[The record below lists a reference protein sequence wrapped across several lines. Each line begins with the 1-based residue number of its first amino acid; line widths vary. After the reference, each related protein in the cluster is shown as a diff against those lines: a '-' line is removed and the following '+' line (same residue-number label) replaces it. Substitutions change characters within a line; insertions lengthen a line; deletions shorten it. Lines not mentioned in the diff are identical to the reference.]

1 MVPSPVP
8 KFWISLCVCSALAS
22 SSLAFASS
30 DFRLDLGGQQF
41 DPLSS
46 TPVLPP
52 AWQQLSAGPAFR
64 LVQFKGP
71 IQPQWLAALRH
82 QGLIPVQYIHPYSY
96 VVWGDRPAGERVAT
110 LPEVRWSGDF
120 LPAYKVQPA
129 QRQLGRALQPT
140 MLLLSRQADRAALG
154 TLLADSG
161 AQIELQRPLDAHLEL
176 MQLSVSGD
184 AYLALASFPGIY
196 AIQSIPQDAG
206 PRGESSNQSIV
217 GNYGPPPSNT
227 IVPGY
232 AEWLD
237 TTGFDG
243 SGVTMGIV
251 DGGVRTTHVDLASRM
266 LPCVSAGQSRTSC
279 SSNNNAHGTH
289 VAGAVA
295 GTGATGSL
303 LNGFLRGQG
312 VAPGAN
318 LIQQR
323 YGTFLGGGPGGMV
336 ADGMLTIYKES
347 ALSGAAL
354 TNNSWGPT
362 GSPQGYDI
370 PTQQIDMISRD
381 ANPDETGE
389 QPVLAVWSIMNGNG
403 DSGGACAPSSLGSPD
418 EAKNLFAVGSTKL
431 LSGGNQVAAIFD
443 ISSNSG
449 HGNAC
454 DGRRVPHI
462 VAPGCSTD
470 STTSTNDSAH
480 SSSSCGTS
488 MASPVVSGAVALFIE
503 KYRSQF
509 AGSTPSPALI
519 KAVFTAVAQNL
530 EGFRDADNR
539 VMGHR
544 PDRFQGYGRI
554 DLEAVM
560 NPPQAVVYVEQGTPL
575 TASGQSWTASYSAA
589 DPGQPIRIML
599 AWSDAKGHGLGGST
613 PAWVNDL
620 DLRVSTDG
628 EDYLGNVIGAD
639 GWSAS
644 GGAADERNNLE
655 GVFLRADQH
664 AGTVTITVDAS
675 NIAADALDPFEP
687 GDPAQDFALVCYNC
701 LGEAVAGAA
710 DLGLQLSAAPNP
722 VTPGSE
728 LVFSAQIANQGPDV
742 ATGVRLQL
750 ELPRDL
756 SFISAQT
763 LDGGTSW
770 TCSAQRLLV
779 ECLSAGGLPVDANA
793 STLEIVTQLSPQ
805 AGAGTISTRGEVVA
819 AQYTDIDPT
828 DNVQTVLVDVLGDDL
843 FMDGF
848 E

>member
-1 MVPSPVP
+1 MP
-8 KFWISLCVCSALAS
+8 KFWFSLCVCSALFCS
-22 SSLAFASS
+22 PLAFAAT
-30 DFRLDLGGQQF
+30 DFQLDLGGQRF
-41 DPLSS
+41 DPLNSS
-46 TPVLPP
+46 PILPP
-52 AWQQLSAGPAFR
+52 AWQQQSAGPAFR

-71 IQPQWLAALRH
+71 IQPQWLTALRH
-82 QGLIPVQYIHPYSY
+82 QGMTPVQYIHPYSY
-96 VVWGDRPAGERVAT
+96 VVWGDLAAAQRIAT
-110 LPEVRWSGDF
+110 LAEVRWSGDF
-120 LPAYKVQPA
+120 LPAYKVQPT
-129 QRQLGRALQPT
+129 QRHLGRALQPT

-161 AQIELQRPLDAHLEL
+161 AQVELQRPLDAHLEL

-206 PRGESSNQSIV
+206 LRGESSNQSIV

-227 IVPGY
+227 IFPGY
-232 AEWLD
+232 ADWLD
-237 TTGFDG
+237 ATGFDG
-243 SGVTMGIV
+243 SGVTVGIV
-251 DGGVRTTHVDLASRM
+251 DGGVRTTHLDLASRM

-279 SSNNNAHGTH
+279 SSSNNSHGTH

-295 GTGATGSL
+295 GTGATGSV

-336 ADGMLTIYKES
+336 ADGMLTISKES
-347 ALSGAAL
+347 ALSGAQL
-354 TNNSWGPT
+354 SNNSWGPT

-370 PTQQIDMISRD
+370 PTQQVDMISRD
-381 ANPDETGE
+381 ANPDEPGA

-431 LSGGNQVAAIFD
+431 LSGGNQLAAIFD

-470 STTSTNDSAH
+470 STTSSSNTAH
-480 SSSSCGTS
+480 SSTSCGTS
-488 MASPVVSGAVALFIE
+488 MASPVVSGAVALFIQ
-503 KYRSQF
+503 KYRSLF

-519 KAVFTAVAQNL
+519 KAAFTAVAQNL

-560 NPPQAVVYVEQGTPL
+560 NPPQPVVYVEQDSLL

-589 DPGQPIRIML
+589 DPDQPIRIML
-599 AWSDAKGHGLGGST
+599 AWTDAKGHGLGGST

-620 DLRVSTDG
+620 DLRVSADG
-628 EDYLGNVIGAD
+628 EDYLGNVVGAD
-639 GWSAS
+639 GWSAT

-664 AGTVTITVDAS
+664 AGAVTITVDAS

-701 LGEAVAGAA
+701 LGEAVVGAA
-710 DLGLQLSAAPNP
+710 DLGLQLSASPNP
-722 VTPGSE
+722 VTAGAQ
-728 LVFSAQIANQGPDV
+728 LVLSAQIANGGPDAAV
-742 ATGVRLQL
+742 GARLQL
-750 ELPRDL
+750 ELL
-756 SFISAQT
+756 GAIAFVSAQAVE
-763 LDGGTSW
+763 GGPSW
-770 TCSAQRLLV
+770 SCTAQRQFV
-779 ECLSAGGLPVDANA
+779 ECLSSGSLPVESNA
-793 STLEIVTQLSPQ
+793 STLELLTEVSAL
-805 AGAGTISTRGEVVA
+805 AGTGPLSIAGEVA
-819 AQYTDIDPT
+819 ASQYSDIDPGN
-828 DNVQTVLVDVLGDDL
+828 NVQTVLIDVFGDDM
-843 FMDGF
+843 FADGF

>member
-1 MVPSPVP
+1 MVLPVP
-8 KFWISLCVCSALAS
+8 KFWTGLCVCSALAF
-22 SSLAFASS
+22 SSLAFATA
-30 DFRLDLGGQQF
+30 DFRLELGGQRF

-52 AWQQLSAGPAFR
+52 AWQQQSAGPAFR

-71 IQPQWLAALRH
+71 IQPPWLAQLRH
-82 QGLIPVQYIHPYSY
+82 QGLTPVQYIHPFSY
-96 VVWGDRPAGERVAT
+96 VVWGDRAAAERAAA
-110 LPEVRWSGDF
+110 LPEIRWSGDF
-120 LPAYKVQPA
+120 LPAFKVQPA
-129 QRQLGRALQPT
+129 QRELGRAVQPT

-154 TLLADSG
+154 ALLADSG
-161 AQIELQRPLDAHLEL
+161 ARVELQRPLDTHLEI

-184 AYLALASFPGIY
+184 AYLALAIFPGVY

-206 PRGESSNQSIV
+206 PRAESSNQSIV
-217 GNYGPPPSNT
+217 GNYGPPPTNT

-232 AEWLD
+232 ADWLD
-237 TTGFDG
+237 ATGFDG
-243 SGVTMGIV
+243 SGVTVAIV
-251 DGGVRTTHVDLASRM
+251 DGGVRTTHLDLASRIV
-266 LPCVSAGQSRTSC
+266 PCVSAGQSRTSC
-279 SSNNNAHGTH
+279 SNSNDAHGTH

-295 GTGATGSL
+295 GTGVTGSL

-312 VAPGAN
+312 VAPGAS

-347 ALSGAAL
+347 ALSGAQL
-354 TNNSWGPT
+354 SNNSWGPT

-381 ANPDETGE
+381 ANPDEPGA

-431 LSGGNQVAAIFD
+431 LSGGSQTSAIFD
-443 ISSNSG
+443 VSSNSA

-470 STTSTNDSAH
+470 STTGSGDSAH
-480 SSSSCGTS
+480 SSSFCGTS
-488 MASPVVSGAVALFIE
+488 MASPVVSGAVALFIQ
-503 KYRSQF
+503 KYRDQF

-519 KAVFTAVAQNL
+519 KAAFTAAAQNL
-530 EGFRDADNR
+530 QGFRDADNR

-544 PDRFQGYGRI
+544 PDRFQGYGRV
-554 DLEAVM
+554 DLDAVM
-560 NPPQAVVYVEQGTPL
+560 NPPQGVVYVEQGSPL
-575 TASGQSWTASYSAA
+575 TASGQSWSASYSAA
-589 DPGQPIRIML
+589 DPDQPIRIML
-599 AWSDAKGHGLGGST
+599 AWSDARGHGLGGST

-620 DLRVSTDG
+620 DLRVSAGG
-628 EDYLGNVIGAD
+628 EDYLGNVVDAGD

-644 GGAADERNNLE
+644 GGDPDERNNLE
-655 GVFLRADQH
+655 GVFLRPDQH
-664 AGTVTITVDAS
+664 GGAVMITVDAS

-701 LGEAVAGAA
+701 SDVAVLGAA
-710 DLGLQLSAAPNP
+710 DLALALSATPDP
-722 VTPGSE
+722 VNVGAE
-728 LVFSAQIANQGPDV
+728 LTFTAQIGNQGPDT
-742 ATGVRLQL
+742 ASAVRLAL
-750 ELPRDL
+750 ELPDSL
-756 SFISAQT
+756 SFVSART
-763 LDGGTSW
+763 LDGGASW
-770 TCSAQRLLV
+770 TCTAQRLVV
-779 ECLSAGGLPVDANA
+779 ECLSGGSLPVDANA
-793 STLEIVTQLSPQ
+793 SALEVLTRVSALAAAATIEV
-805 AGAGTISTRGEVVA
+805 GAEVSSA
-819 AQYTDIDPT
+819 LYSDAEPA
-828 DNVQTVLVDVLGDDL
+828 DNVQTLSVVVLGDEL
-843 FMDGF
+843 LHDGF